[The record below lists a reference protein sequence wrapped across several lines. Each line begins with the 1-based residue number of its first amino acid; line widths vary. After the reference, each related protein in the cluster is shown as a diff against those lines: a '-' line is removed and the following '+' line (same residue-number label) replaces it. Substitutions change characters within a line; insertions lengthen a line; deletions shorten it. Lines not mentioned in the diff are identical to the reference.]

1 MKSKSI
7 LVAAV
12 VTLSCFGPAYALDE
26 RQGFVM
32 QLNDTSDVLTVPQGK
47 RFVIL
52 QILTRSPHYRWN
64 LNIDGDPFLNEK
76 IFGLIPHDGSY
87 SNSGIA
93 ANFDVT
99 FPDRCVTVEHG
110 QALSFEEIWPEASIT
125 IIGYLY
131 NFHCD
136 SYPLSDLN
144 KDCKVDLA
152 DMAILA
158 SEWLKDNTA

>member
-1 MKSKSI
+1 MRNKVN

-12 VTLSCFGPAYALDE
+12 IVLLFLNPLTYALDE
-26 RQGFVM
+26 REGFIK
-32 QLNDTSDVLTVPQGK
+32 QLDTTSDVLTVPQGK

-52 QILTRSPHYRWN
+52 KVLTR
-64 LNIDGDPFLNEK
+64 DPFYEWSLKINDSLFLNQN
-76 IFGLIPHDGSY
+76 IFGHAQVANTGL
-87 SNSGIA
+87 A

-99 FPDRCVTVEHG
+99 FPDRCVTVEQG
-110 QALSFEEIWPEASIT
+110 QTLSFQKIWDGVSIT

-131 NFHCD
+131 NFYCD

-152 DMAILA
+152 DMAIMA